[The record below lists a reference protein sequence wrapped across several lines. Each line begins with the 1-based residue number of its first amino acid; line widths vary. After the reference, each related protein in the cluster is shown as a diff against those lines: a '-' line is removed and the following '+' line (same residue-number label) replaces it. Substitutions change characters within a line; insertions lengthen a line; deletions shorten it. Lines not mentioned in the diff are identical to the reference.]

1 LATTTTTRRSPN
13 GIVRERVPSHA
24 APTAGVVRRRQV
36 RWIVAGVLLV
46 VGSALVFATI
56 FTRAGSETRVLALTR
71 SVDSG
76 HVLVASDLR
85 AANVSTGEGVA
96 TVRAA
101 SEASV
106 VGRTVAVPLAAG
118 SLLNPEALGSAR
130 ALRDGDAMVGLALKP
145 GTFPSSLA
153 PGDHVRVV
161 DTIAAASTSGT
172 AAPARSEAA
181 GATGVVM
188 AIDANS
194 SASDGSAV
202 VSLRLQDDR
211 ADGVAQLASADH
223 ASLVLIPA
231 GS

>member
-1 LATTTTTRRSPN
+1 MTTTTTRGSPN
-13 GIVRERVPSHA
+13 GRVRERVPQPETRGAS
-24 APTAGVVRRRQV
+24 VVRRRQV
-36 RWIVAGVLLV
+36 RWIVAGVLMV

-56 FTRAGSETRVLALTR
+56 WARAGSETRVLVLTR
-71 SVDSG
+71 SVDAG
-76 HVLVASDLR
+76 HVLASSDLR
-85 AANVSTGEGVA
+85 SANVSASGDVA
-96 TVRAA
+96 TVPAT

-106 VGRTVAVPLAAG
+106 VGRTVAMPIAGG
-118 SLLNPEALGSAR
+118 SLLNPQAIGSGR
-130 ALRDGDAMVGLALKP
+130 ALRAGEAMVGLALKP

-161 DTIAAASTSGT
+161 DTTSAASTPGT
-172 AAPARSEAA
+172 AAQPRNTSS

-188 AIDANS
+188 AIEAN
-194 SASDGSAV
+194 AAAGDGSAV
-202 VSLRLQDDR
+202 LSLRLDDGK

>member
-1 LATTTTTRRSPN
+1 LATAATTRSSPN
-13 GIVRERVPSHA
+13 GRIGERVPPPVGR
-24 APTAGVVRRRQV
+24 APNVVRRRQV

-56 FTRAGSETRVLALTR
+56 FTRADSQTRVLVLTR
-71 SVDSG
+71 SVDAG
-76 HVLVASDLR
+76 HVLASSDLR
-85 AANVSTGEGVA
+85 SANVSSGGGVG
-96 TVRAA
+96 TVPAA

-106 VGRTVAVPLAAG
+106 VGRTLAVPVAAG
-118 SLLNPEALGSAR
+118 SLLNPEALGSGR
-130 ALRDGDAMVGLALKP
+130 ALRAGEAMVGLALKP

-161 DTIAAASTSGT
+161 DTTSASSTSGT
-172 AAPARSEAA
+172 APPRDATV

-188 AIDANS
+188 AIGA
-194 SASDGSAV
+194 SASAGDGAAV
-202 VSLRLQDDR
+202 VSLRLQDGK
-211 ADGVAQLASADH
+211 ADGVAQLAAADH